1 MHKYQEYREEMQN
14 RGKRSYKKE
23 MLLRAKE
30 LAISAGG
37 ALVFVVVLY
46 SYMLAFAD

>member
-1 MHKYQEYREEMQN
+1 MHKYQEYREEMKN

-37 ALVFVVVLY
+37 AICFIIVLY
-46 SYMLAFAD
+46 SWMLVFPD